1 MSEEQTTHRFE
12 AEVEQV
18 LRLVIESL
26 YSNREV
32 FLRELV
38 SNAADALDK
47 LRFRALTEPELIPKD
62 TELAI
67 RLIPSRDDRTLTVWD
82 DGVGMTR
89 DELVSH
95 LGTIAK
101 SGTRELAQKLKEAKE
116 SGDLSLIGQFG
127 VGFYSAYLVADD
139 VEVVSRAAGSE
150 EAWRW
155 SSDAKTSF
163 TIEPAEREVHGT
175 SVIVHLTE
183 EHARYL
189 EASTLRELV
198 QRYSDYLSWPVELMT
213 MKKVDDAPVESF
225 DKINAG
231 KALWQRGKDEIDGQQ
246 VDELYRHLTGDFQPP
261 RAWRHFKIEGT
272 QLFSGMVFLP
282 SHVPLSTWMPD
293 AKHGVRLYVK
303 RVFIMDD
310 ADALLPR
317 WLRFVRGVVDSD
329 DLPLNVSREI
339 LQDSRVVRTIRKQIV
354 KQTLDMLEELANE
367 RPDDYVAFFRD
378 FGAVLKEGLH
388 MEPDQAETLAPLLRF
403 ESSAVE
409 GLTSLAEAKAR
420 MQEGQKSIYY
430 MVGESRRQVESS
442 PHIEALK
449 KKGWE
454 VLYLVDPVDPFA
466 IEALSEHDGVPLES
480 ASSASLAMDEEEKV
494 DADRE
499 SALTDLRA
507 RFRIKLQEH
516 VSEVRLSSRL
526 TDSPVC
532 LVVPAGGL
540 QPHLERILRTANK
553 DMPEQK
559 RILELNPSHPVIE
572 NLRALVEKAQ
582 APERIDEWIEI
593 LYDQAKLAEGSPI
606 DDPAR
611 FNARITSLLRDA
623 SEQLVTRE

>member
-1 MSEEQTTHRFE
+1 
-12 AEVEQV
+12 
-18 LRLVIESL
+18 
-26 YSNREV
+26 
-32 FLRELV
+32 
-38 SNAADALDK
+38 
-47 LRFRALTEPELIPKD
+47 
-62 TELAI
+62 
-67 RLIPSRDDRTLTVWD
+67 
-82 DGVGMTR
+82 
-89 DELVSH
+89 
-95 LGTIAK
+95 
-101 SGTRELAQKLKEAKE
+101 
-116 SGDLSLIGQFG
+116 
-127 VGFYSAYLVADD
+127 
-139 VEVVSRAAGSE
+139 
-150 EAWRW
+150 
-155 SSDAKTSF
+155 
-163 TIEPAEREVHGT
+163 
-175 SVIVHLTE
+175 
-183 EHARYL
+183 
-189 EASTLRELV
+189 
-198 QRYSDYLSWPVELMT
+198 
-213 MKKVDDAPVESF
+213 
-225 DKINAG
+225 
-231 KALWQRGKDEIDGQQ
+231 
-246 VDELYRHLTGDFQPP
+246 
-261 RAWRHFKIEGT
+261 
-272 QLFSGMVFLP
+272 
-282 SHVPLSTWMPD
+282 
-293 AKHGVRLYVK
+293 
-303 RVFIMDD
+303 
-310 ADALLPR
+310 
-317 WLRFVRGVVDSD
+317 
-329 DLPLNVSREI
+329 
-339 LQDSRVVRTIRKQIV
+339 
-354 KQTLDMLEELANE
+354 
-367 RPDDYVAFFRD
+367 
-378 FGAVLKEGLH
+378 